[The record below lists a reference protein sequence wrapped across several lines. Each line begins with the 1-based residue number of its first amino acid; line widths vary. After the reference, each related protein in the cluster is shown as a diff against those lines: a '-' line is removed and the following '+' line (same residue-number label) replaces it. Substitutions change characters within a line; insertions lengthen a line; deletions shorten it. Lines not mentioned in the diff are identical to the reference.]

1 MSARLTILGL
11 IVGSAIG
18 LAACSGTSSPSA
30 AAPSVAP
37 SVAPAA
43 SPSEAASAST
53 EASASVSTSGSGSA
67 ELQGF
72 CADFTSKLA
81 ASWPNVDASTAT
93 TLGPIV
99 REWSTNAAASGI
111 AADAKVVFDW
121 LAVASIGTTTAS
133 PPPDVMTAFD
143 HIKAFADSNC

>member
-1 MSARLTILGL
+1 MSTKRTIIGL

-18 LAACSGTSSPSA
+18 LAACSGTSSPTT
-30 AAPSVAP
+30 APSVAP
-37 SVAPAA
+37 VTSPSEVA
-43 SPSEAASAST
+43 SPSMAASAG
-53 EASASVSTSGSGSA
+53 ASTSASGSA

-81 ASWPNVDASTAT
+81 ASWPNIDASTAA
-93 TLGPIV
+93 TLGPVV

-111 AADAKVVFDW
+111 SADVKVVFDW
-121 LAVASIGTTTAS
+121 LAVASIGTATAS

-143 HIKAFADSNC
+143 HIKAFADANC